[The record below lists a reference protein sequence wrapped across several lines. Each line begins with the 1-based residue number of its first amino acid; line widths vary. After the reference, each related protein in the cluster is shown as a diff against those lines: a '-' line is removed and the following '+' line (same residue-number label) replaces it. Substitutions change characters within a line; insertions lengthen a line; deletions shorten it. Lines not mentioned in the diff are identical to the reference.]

1 MEGNA
6 LTFKDMMHEPMLIEG
21 GGKYDKLSEILG
33 EDNAKRLDNLGVIK
47 VYNGEFS
54 VTKLGMKS
62 LELFSR
68 R

>member
-33 EDNAKRLDNLGVIK
+33 EENAKRLDNLGVIK
-47 VYNGEFS
+47 VYDGEFS
-54 VTKLGMKS
+54 VTKLGKKF